1 MKSSMS
7 IFMISRSYIQA
18 LSYLFIDTIIIFDTE
33 AIESVD
39 VQNIEHIA
47 KDDKLV
53 GDAVE
58 KISEDWDF
66 QKEQFCQQ
74 TGLRRQ
80 QHENHEQQLLL
91 QNDENFEH
99 ELEQLL
105 SET

>member
-1 MKSSMS
+1 M
-7 IFMISRSYIQA
+7 
-18 LSYLFIDTIIIFDTE
+18 
-33 AIESVD
+33 D